1 MEEEEEG
8 VEVEALAQDMEVAT
22 EVGPWEEGVMAEEG
36 EEETDSIPTETMG
49 TADCQSSAPTL
60 TNEGSVL

>member
-1 MEEEEEG
+1 MALDTEE
-8 VEVEALAQDMEVAT
+8 AT

>member
-1 MEEEEEG
+1 M
-8 VEVEALAQDMEVAT
+8 EALALDTEEVT
-22 EVGPWEEGVMAEEG
+22 EVGPWEEEVTAEEG